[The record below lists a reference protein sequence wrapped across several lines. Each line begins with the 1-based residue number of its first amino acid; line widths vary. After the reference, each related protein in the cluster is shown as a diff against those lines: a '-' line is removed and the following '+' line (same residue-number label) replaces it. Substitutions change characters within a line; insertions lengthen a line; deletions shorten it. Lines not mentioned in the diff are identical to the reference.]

1 MRKLLIATAFVAS
14 VLSPGPVWAHAHL
27 VNAIPAVGATVTGV
41 DTLRLNFSEGIE
53 IKFSK
58 VEVMGADAAP
68 IALAAVALDP
78 ADDKA
83 VVISLPGRLA
93 AGTYTV
99 HWTVVSVDTHRT
111 QGTYTFTIAP

>member
-1 MRKLLIATAFVAS
+1 
-14 VLSPGPVWAHAHL
+14 
-27 VNAIPAVGATVTGV
+27 
-41 DTLRLNFSEGIE
+41 
-53 IKFSK
+53 
-58 VEVMGADAAP
+58 MGADAAP